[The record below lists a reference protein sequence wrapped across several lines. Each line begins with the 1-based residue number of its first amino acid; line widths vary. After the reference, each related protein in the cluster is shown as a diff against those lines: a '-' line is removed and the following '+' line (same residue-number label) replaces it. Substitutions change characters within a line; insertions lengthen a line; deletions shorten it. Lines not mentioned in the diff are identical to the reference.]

1 MTRQKQNEI
10 KQIVNEFLDD
20 MAITIGDLRM
30 WRDDELE
37 YLYLCLIKEITDE
50 MLLYKEV

>member
-1 MTRQKQNEI
+1 MDRQKQHEI
-10 KQIVNEFLDD
+10 KQIANECLDN
-20 MAITIGDLRM
+20 MANTIGDLRM

-37 YLYLCLIKEITDE
+37 YLYLCLIKELTDE